1 MEVRLPVK
9 IKFRTEA
16 LSFFLFVI
24 ITIFAASISDAHA
37 INLNNPTK
45 DNLQIKAD
53 SLKQLY
59 TLATCSHVNKA
70 IYEKQFFDE
79 FPATFN
85 QLNDLYGDKENK
97 PAILNNEAENHI
109 IGLFNKIT
117 SVNDTVYYGKII
129 GIGIGGLWDA
139 DAVNYFQHGL
149 RERVENNVALTI
161 YLLKKLKAAD
171 IKSFWFFYFDG
182 PHPKKQIPDAL
193 EKVKL
198 LDKEIYS
205 IMIEAHNEVLSQ
217 KE

>member
-1 MEVRLPVK
+1 MK

-16 LSFFLFVI
+16 LSYFLLVI
-24 ITIFAASISDAHA
+24 IATFAASISDAHT
-37 INLNNPTK
+37 INLNNPTR
-45 DNLQIKAD
+45 DSLQIKAD

-59 TLATCSHVNKA
+59 TLATFSHVNKE

-97 PAILNNEAENHI
+97 PAMLNNEAENHI
-109 IGLFNKIT
+109 IDLFNKIK
-117 SVNDTVYYGKII
+117 SVNDTIYYRKII
-129 GIGIGGLWDA
+129 GIAIGGRWDA

-182 PHPKKQIPDAL
+182 AHPKKQIPDAL
-193 EKVKL
+193 QKVKL
-198 LDKEIYS
+198 LDSKIYTL
-205 IMIEAHNEVLSQ
+205 MIEAQNELFKQ